1 MKARQKCEIC
11 GFFKVVGFTDCG
23 LICEECFNKEIQINF
38 FNEGVEKSAQRVE
51 ANKNHSI
58 EDIAIIVR
66 QLKRKTHLKEKHE
79 KDSTPR

>member
-23 LICEECFNKEIQINF
+23 LICEKCFNKEIQINC

-51 ANKNHSI
+51 ANKNHTVD
-58 EDIAIIVR
+58 DIAVIVR
-66 QLKRKTHLKEKHE
+66 QLKMKTHRKEN
-79 KDSTPR
+79 DNLQQR